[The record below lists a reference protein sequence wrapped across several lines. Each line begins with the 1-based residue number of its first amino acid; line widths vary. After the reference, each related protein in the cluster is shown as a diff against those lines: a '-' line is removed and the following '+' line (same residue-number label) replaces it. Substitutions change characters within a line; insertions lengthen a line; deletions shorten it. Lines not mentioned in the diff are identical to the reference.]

1 MSYLNSPRLTFSGQ
15 FQADPSTVNN
25 DPTHYNNATFVP
37 SDQEPQSG
45 NNPNGWWNPNG
56 TGSWR
61 FVGCTVQ
68 SVTYKDGT
76 TTSDPTVDPI
86 IGQTIMD
93 SNTRVAGSIVDLDP
107 QQQMVSMLFG
117 VVVRIVADGT
127 DVMKGTYD
135 PAPFTNIFFGRA
147 PSIGG
152 SDGASAIYQSV
163 INNIV
168 WDIDKS
174 KSTYLQQLNEIS
186 HDQLSIE
193 FNVDL
198 YQSDS
203 TNAQFTLGR
212 IAGSIGPS
220 TTAEPAQFVLGRQLF
235 PTNPRNRNFA
245 TAIVDEKIKSLVL
258 DLGNSLQINADG
270 SVAETRQLTIAVDQS
285 QTTTPDLVNI
295 GTIDYSSPTWYTVG
309 AGISTFPL
317 SDDLMKL
324 ATSFPLVIST
334 SQPNLKN
341 PLLPPAVTLI
351 FTEQVDYVRAD
362 QFVFRMNP
370 GETKTVDFYT
380 TSLGALTAGKTIDL
394 QNNPGAFDN
403 TGWPPSG
410 VPDILTFPASVPD
423 SANPDSPGF
432 TSVQV
437 SAADPNKPRG
447 YIDGQVYAVS
457 YGLSDNDPSTNNGN
471 NFLSILVWD
480 SVPAAT
486 IQSPTW
492 ADIQPTMQQYANL
505 YPLMSKGIF
514 NLADQTVVDQNAEIL
529 KFVFSKDPS
538 DANYMPATRDLS
550 GDKQQMIINYLDGVL
565 AAQESKKTVTTL
577 KQ

>member
-45 NNPNGWWNPNG
+45 SNLNGWWNPNG

-117 VVVRIVADGT
+117 VVVRIVADGV

-163 INNIV
+163 IKHIV

-174 KSTYLQQLNEIS
+174 KSTYLKQLHEIS

-245 TAIVDEKIKSLVL
+245 TAIVDEKLKSLVL
-258 DLGNSLQINADG
+258 DLGNSLQVNADG
-270 SVAETRQLTIAVDQS
+270 SVAETRELTIAVNQS
-285 QTTTPDLVNI
+285 QTTTPNLVNI
-295 GTIDYSSPTWYTVG
+295 GTIDYTSPTWYTVG
-309 AGISTFPL
+309 AGVSTFPL
-317 SDDLMKL
+317 SDELMKL

-334 SQPNLKN
+334 SQRNLKN
-341 PLLPPAVTLI
+341 PLLPPVVTLI

-380 TSLGALTAGKTIDL
+380 TSLGALTSGKTG
-394 QNNPGAFDN
+394 N
-403 TGWPPSG
+403 
-410 VPDILTFPASVPD
+410 
-423 SANPDSPGF
+423 
-432 TSVQV
+432 
-437 SAADPNKPRG
+437 PRG

-457 YGLSDNDPSTNNGN
+457 YGLSDNDPSTNNSN

-529 KFVFSKDPS
+529 KFVSVRTPR
-538 DANYMPATRDLS
+538 MRTICRRPATFRETS
-550 GDKQQMIINYLDGVL
+550 
-565 AAQESKKTVTTL
+565 SK
-577 KQ
+577 